1 MSTYFYSNVIWL
13 ESGYKMS
20 PLGLNVTMSLF
31 SYIFQLTVV
40 EEIISSQNYLHLL
53 TYQQIEARVISK
65 FEFQVVY
72 PN

>member
-1 MSTYFYSNVIWL
+1 
-13 ESGYKMS
+13 
-20 PLGLNVTMSLF
+20 MSLF